1 MMPFGIQIRGFI
13 VGLLMAYFVI
23 PWAQRM
29 IVSRTSRTTAPN

>member
-23 PWAQRM
+23 PWIQRL
-29 IVSRTSRTTAPN
+29 ILTRTAKAPS